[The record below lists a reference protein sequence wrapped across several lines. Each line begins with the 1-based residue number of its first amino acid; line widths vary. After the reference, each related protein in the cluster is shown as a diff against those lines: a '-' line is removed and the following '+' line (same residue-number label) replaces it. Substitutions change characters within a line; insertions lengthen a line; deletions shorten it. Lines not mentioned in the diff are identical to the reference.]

1 MTDATAAPALPT
13 YELHD
18 NIAVV
23 TIDDGKANVI
33 STAVLEALEQ
43 HTERAVTE
51 ARALVFT
58 GRPGTFSA
66 GFNLSEMIS
75 SAESMR
81 RLVVRGGS
89 WMLDLYGLG
98 IPTIAACTGHALAGG
113 ALILLS
119 CDIRIGADVPSK
131 IGLNEVAIGMG
142 LPKFAVE
149 LARERLERR
158 AFTDATM
165 EAKVYDAQEAVEA
178 GYLDRVVPAG
188 DVLDLAMREARRLTE
203 LRTGAY
209 ALTKT
214 NMRGSLIEA
223 QLAAIEADLAT
234 VDMPKIPGR

>member
-1 MTDATAAPALPT
+1 MTDANAPALPT
-13 YELHD
+13 YEVHD
-18 NIAVV
+18 NVAVI
-23 TIDDGKANVI
+23 TMDDGKANVV
-33 STAVLEALEQ
+33 STAVLEVLEQ
-43 HTERAVTE
+43 YTEQAVAD
-51 ARALVFT
+51 ARALVIA
-58 GRPGTFSA
+58 GRPGMFSA
-66 GFNLSEMIS
+66 GFNLNEMTS

-89 WMLDLYGLG
+89 WMLRLYGLG
-98 IPTIAACTGHALAGG
+98 IPTVAASTGHALAGG

-119 CDIRIGADVPSK
+119 CDIRVGADVPSK

-165 EAKVYDAQEAVEA
+165 EARVYDAQEAVDV
-178 GYLDRVVPAG
+178 GYLDRLVPAG
-188 DVLDLAMREARRLTE
+188 DVLEVAMREARRLAE

-214 NMRGSLIEA
+214 NLRGAMIET
-223 QLAAIEADLAT
+223 QLAGLETDMAT
-234 VDMPKIPGR
+234 VDVPRISK